1 MEYLIY
7 IRKDRIMKK
16 LLSALLAA
24 AMVISLAGC
33 SGSTSST
40 ADSTDSADTS
50 TSASGATDSG
60 TVEEIKLSEPVKVNE
75 DGSVDMEAALAYE
88 TDIDA
93 LIASFNEKEVDP
105 TKPVSENSNAATLE
119 VFDYLRSIYGKQML
133 FCQQQMDED
142 ALEDLVYYNA
152 TSDLPAMKGYDF
164 IFNTGTYI
172 NNYMVEE
179 AINWHKESGGLV
191 TFTWHWNVPKD
202 IDDPSQGAAFYQ
214 EEIVNWSQVNA
225 VTPGTKEYEQVIH
238 DIDTIAIELQRMEA
252 EGMTVLFRPL
262 HEASGSWFWWG
273 VQDRASVNEQVFQK
287 LWYIIY
293 DRIENY
299 HKLTNIIWIWN
310 GQTKNCAVHPNS
322 YDIAGVDYYAQ
333 QANYSACESQYDQL
347 SGYNESCYQKYYG
360 EDFELEEEPY
370 SGKMLAMTE
379 CGYMLDPAD
388 CADTGCMW
396 LYYMIW
402 NGDFVYEVHS
412 SGAAKTDFDGTPS
425 PNPER
430 MTNEMISE
438 YFGSDVLITYR
449 DLPSKYV
456 EGKDIPQKIKTW
468 EYFKT
473 E

>member
-1 MEYLIY
+1 
-7 IRKDRIMKK
+7 MKK

-24 AMVISLAGC
+24 AMVISFAGC
-33 SGSTSST
+33 SDSTSST
-40 ADSTDSADTS
+40 ADSTDAS
-50 TSASGATDSG
+50 TSASEGADSG
-60 TVEEIKLSEPVKVNE
+60 VVEEVKLSEPVKVNE
-75 DGSVDMEAALAYE
+75 DGSVDMDAALAYE

-133 FCQQQMDED
+133 FCQQQMDAK
-142 ALEDLVYYNA
+142 ALEDIVYYNA
-152 TSDLPAMKGYDF
+152 TGDLPAMKGFDF
-164 IFNTGTYI
+164 IFSTGSYI
-172 NNYMVEE
+172 NNYMVDE
-179 AINWHKESGGLV
+179 AIKWHEKSGGLV
-191 TFTWHWNVPKD
+191 TFTWHWNVPRD
-202 IDDPSQGAAFYQ
+202 INNVDNGAAFYQ
-214 EEIVNWSQVNA
+214 EEIVNWNQVNA
-225 VTPGTKEYEQVIH
+225 VTPGTKEYEQVIK
-238 DIDTIAIELQRMEA
+238 DIDTIVIQLQRLEA
-252 EGMTVLFRPL
+252 AGVTVLFRPL

-273 VQDRASVNEQVFQK
+273 VQNRASVEEQVFQK
-287 LWYIIY
+287 LWYMIY

-322 YDIAGVDYYAQ
+322 YDIAGIDYYAQ
-333 QANYSACESQYDQL
+333 EETHSACESQYRQL

-360 EDFELEEEPY
+360 EDFALEEEPY

-388 CADTGCMW
+388 CSDKDCMW

-402 NGDFVYEVHS
+402 NGDFVYEATE
-412 SGAAKTDFDGTPS
+412 SGAAITNFDGTPS
-425 PNPER
+425 PNPKR
-430 MTNEMISE
+430 MTNELLNE

-449 DLPSKYV
+449 DLPSKYI
-456 EGKDIPQKIKTW
+456 EGKDIPQLIKNW
-468 EYFKT
+468 EFFKT